1 MVHCRLPC
9 FALNTRKGIIYL
21 FPVYPTY
28 HKTMYTCPH
37 CDTQVLSR
45 LGKIDNRHIMT
56 KKAWMAWEDS
66 LEQDLQ

>member
-1 MVHCRLPC
+1 M
-9 FALNTRKGIIYL
+9 

-45 LGKIDNRHIMT
+45 LGKIDNGHIMT